1 MATFYFHCDAK
12 INRWHGSHQYGCSRM
27 VTVHTQLYYL
37 DPTFGEAH
45 YCWQH
50 ADRGVAII

>member
-12 INRWHGSHQYGCSRM
+12 VNRWYGDYQYGCSRM
-27 VTVHTQLYYL
+27 VTVRTPHYYL
-37 DPTFGEAH
+37 DPTFGDPH

-50 ADRGVAII
+50 RTK